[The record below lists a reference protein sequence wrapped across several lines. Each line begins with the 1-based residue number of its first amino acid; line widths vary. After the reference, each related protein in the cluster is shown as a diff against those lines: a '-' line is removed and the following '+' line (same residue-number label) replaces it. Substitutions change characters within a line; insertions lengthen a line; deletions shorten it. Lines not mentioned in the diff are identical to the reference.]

1 MHRTNGLQ
9 PEARTWS
16 ILFSLTLTLLLASAT
31 SAGAASVKHI
41 YELDGSFADSLGGP
55 EMAPAGGTLE
65 SAGYAFGPAQ
75 GPSLSGAIDPD
86 TYSIEMLFSI
96 DDTAGYKRLLAF
108 KALTVDLGL
117 YNSDTAVNFYNRAS
131 SAGGVFAAGRPTHL
145 VVTRDG
151 ATNLLAVYVDGVEQ
165 VAFVDDTDIATF
177 TGADAIIHFLR
188 DDSVAGGEN
197 PSGFLDRVRIYEGAL
212 TPDEVAD
219 LFAGGDPPDDTRPSL
234 DVVAEQAVVE
244 FRESAELDR
253 GFATGEFRLTELSD
267 GVDPLTEDVVV
278 TIGSGS
284 VTIPAGWFAELG
296 GVATFEG
303 TIDDSSV
310 KVEIA
315 GVGDAFEFDVEL
327 DGINLAESVNPVA
340 VGVAIGDDFGS
351 TSLLM
356 QGRLHFD
363 SPEPPVECPVVECP
377 VTECP
382 VLECP
387 VVPEPTCEDDV
398 EDDDDRAGP
407 ADGPLWRVWDWMKER
422 VEKARA
428 EWKRG
433 DRKHS
438 RKHRHWKQ

>member
-1 MHRTNGLQ
+1 MHRTNGLL
-9 PEARTWS
+9 PEARTRS
-16 ILFSLTLTLLLASAT
+16 ILFSVTLTLLLASAT
-31 SAGAASVKHI
+31 SAGAASIKHI

-55 EMAPAGGTLE
+55 EMVPAGGTLD

-96 DDTAGYKRLLAF
+96 DATAGYKRLLAF
-108 KALTVDLGL
+108 KDLTADLGL
-117 YNSDTAVNFYNRAS
+117 YNADTAVNFYNRAT
-131 SAGGVFAAGRPTHL
+131 SAGGVFAPGRLTHL

-151 ATNLLAVYVDGVEQ
+151 ATGALAVYVDGVEQ

-177 TGADAIIHFLR
+177 TGADAIIHFFR
-188 DDSVAGGEN
+188 DDSVAGSEN

-212 TPDEVAD
+212 APDEVAE
-219 LFAGGDPPDDTRPSL
+219 LFAGGDPPGDTRPSL
-234 DVVAEQAVVE
+234 DVFAEQAVVE
-244 FRESAELDR
+244 FRESAALDR
-253 GFATGEFRLTELSD
+253 GFARGEFRLTALSD
-267 GVDPLTEDVVV
+267 GVDPLNEDVVV

-284 VTIPAGWFAELG
+284 VTILAGWFAELG

-303 TIDDSSV
+303 TIDGAAM

-315 GVGDAFEFDVEL
+315 GVGDAFEFDIEL
-327 DGINLAESVNPVA
+327 DGIDLAESVNPVA

-363 SPEPPVECPVVECP
+363 APEPPAECPVVECP

-382 VLECP
+382 V
-387 VVPEPTCEDDV
+387 VPEPTCEDDD
-398 EDDDDRAGP
+398 EEKDDQAEPDDR
-407 ADGPLWRVWDWMKER
+407 PLWRVWDWIKER
-422 VEKARA
+422 VEEARA
-428 EWKRG
+428 EGKRD

-438 RKHRHWKQ
+438 RKHRHWKK